1 MRRGRLNK
9 ISILLITLSAIF
21 TIISYIAD
29 QLIINNE
36 NKIRIID
43 SDIQKSESELL
54 NLEKLEKNIQNLT
67 VDYTTNTLSKL
78 SHNNLAVKHM
88 ILYEAEKSLGRN
100 NLKVSDWS
108 IKNIKLREQKNMRLF
123 MLNIGD
129 TAYDHE
135 TLFNYNS
142 KILKK
147 IKNIDEFSFFDDLLN
162 SENFYNLRSEKF
174 FNKNLDTLF
183 DKIYVDNRLLKK
195 EDIIDFR
202 NLKLSYIEYFKN
214 KMNIIYDVEE
224 KVSDMAIEKEN
235 EIYNLYKSKYLKSR
249 NITYFVL
256 TGILS
261 QILTLLSLLFL
272 FKRLIL
278 RK

>member
-123 MLNIGD
+123 MLNIRD
-129 TAYDHE
+129 TAYEHA
-135 TLFNYNS
+135 TLFDYNS

>member
-272 FKRLIL
+272 FKRLVL

>member
-123 MLNIGD
+123 MLNIQD
-129 TAYDHE
+129 TAL
-135 TLFNYNS
+135 T
-142 KILKK
+142 
-147 IKNIDEFSFFDDLLN
+147 
-162 SENFYNLRSEKF
+162 
-174 FNKNLDTLF
+174 
-183 DKIYVDNRLLKK
+183 
-195 EDIIDFR
+195 
-202 NLKLSYIEYFKN
+202 KL
-214 KMNIIYDVEE
+214 
-224 KVSDMAIEKEN
+224 
-235 EIYNLYKSKYLKSR
+235 
-249 NITYFVL
+249 
-256 TGILS
+256 
-261 QILTLLSLLFL
+261 
-272 FKRLIL
+272 
-278 RK
+278 

>member
-21 TIISYIAD
+21 TVISYIAD

-202 NLKLSYIEYFKN
+202 NLKLSYIEYLKN

-235 EIYNLYKSKYLKSR
+235 ETYKLYKSKYLKSR

-272 FKRLIL
+272 FKRLVL